1 MSALIEVRELCYRY
15 PEGPLAL
22 KGVSFTVQEGE
33 DFALI
38 GPNGAGKSTLLLHL
52 NGLLMGFSLKGG
64 DPVLIKGIP
73 VRKETLKEIR
83 QKVGLVFQDPNDQ
96 LFSPTVFEDVAF
108 GPLNQGLGPEEVKER
123 VRKALEAV
131 GISGYEGRSPHHLS
145 FGEKKKVAIATVLS
159 MEPELLVLDEPTAN
173 LDPGSR
179 WRLIELLMTLP
190 QTKVIASHDLDLVA
204 MICKKALVLKDG
216 KALAFG
222 PVEDILEDQELLRE
236 AGLLPQVMLPSKR
249 GLFKKTYR

>member
-1 MSALIEVRELCYRY
+1 MSTLIEVRELYYRY
-15 PEGPLAL
+15 PNGPLAL

-52 NGLLMGFSLKGG
+52 NGLLMGFNPKGS
-64 DPVLIKGIP
+64 DPVFIKGIP

-108 GPLNQGLGPEEVKER
+108 GPLNQGLNPEEVKER
-123 VRKALEAV
+123 VRSALEAV
-131 GISGYEGRSPHHLS
+131 GMSGYEGRSPHHLS

-179 WRLIELLMTLP
+179 WRLVELLMALP

-204 MICKKALVLKDG
+204 MTCKKALVLKEG
-216 KALAFG
+216 KVLAIG
-222 PVEDILEDQELLRE
+222 SVEEILQDQELLRE
-236 AGLLPQVMLPSKR
+236 AGLLPEIRSPLRR
-249 GLFKKTYR
+249 GLFKTYR